1 MSKKDVIIG
10 IDLGTTN
17 SCVAVVEGGEPIV
30 ITNAE
35 GKRTTPSVVG
45 FTDKDRKIGDPA
57 KRQAVTNPKK
67 TVYSI
72 KRFIGKDFSVCK
84 DEVGRVPYE
93 VTNAG
98 GNVPGVKIDDRV
110 YTPQEV
116 SAMILQKM
124 KKTAEDYLGYEVNR
138 AVITVPAYFG
148 DAERTATIEAGEI
161 AGLKVER
168 IINEP
173 TAAALAYGLDKKNT
187 DAKILVFD
195 CGGGTHDVSVLE
207 IGDGVFEVKS
217 TDGDTHLGGD
227 DFDNAIIN
235 WMVEEFKSEHNM
247 DLSKDP
253 MSLQRLKE
261 AAEKAKIEL
270 SSTSQSEINL
280 PYITAQDGMP
290 LHFVKQLTRSKFDQ
304 MTAKLVE
311 RTISCAKS
319 ALKSAGLKPSEI
331 DEVILVGGST
341 RIPAVQEALESYIG
355 KKPNKSVNPDEVVAL
370 GAAIQGAVLTGGI
383 TDVLLLDVTPLSLG
397 IETMGSVMTKLIEAN
412 TTIPT
417 RKSETFSTAADNQ
430 SSVEIHVL
438 QGERPMAKD
447 NRSLGRFHL
456 DGIMPAPRGIPQIE
470 VTFDIDANGILS
482 VSAKDKA
489 SGKENTIRIEGGSQL
504 TKEEIERMKAEAE
517 ANAEADKLEK
527 EKVDKLNMAD
537 SLIFQT
543 EKQMKEFGEKLTEED
558 KSAINVDLDALKKA
572 HSDKD
577 VEAIE
582 ETSKKLN
589 ETWSTIS
596 TRLYQESSQP
606 EPTNEDNSNPND
618 EVQDADFEEVK

>member
-577 VEAIE
+577 VESIE